1 MTRTTTTTDRLLCAA
16 VAAPIV
22 YFSTVIVAS
31 LFYPGYSH
39 MSQYASELGSA
50 SAAHPAIFN
59 AGIMLLG
66 VLSILG
72 GIGYHLGL
80 RSLKA
85 GMALSLLTGLIV
97 ALFGVS
103 MILGG
108 LFPMPDERHGGF
120 GLGLGVHLGPLLL
133 LVALRKRRGLGGLKL
148 FLAATTVLMVALFAV
163 MMGVGELVTRA
174 NVGIFQR
181 AYALTLFPW
190 IGVGAWYVRKLR
202 RAG

>member
-1 MTRTTTTTDRLLCAA
+1 MHTARDTTDHLLCAA

-22 YFSTVIVAS
+22 YFGTVIVAS
-31 LFYPGYSH
+31 LLQPGYNH

-50 SAAHPAIFN
+50 GAAYPAIFN
-59 AGIMLLG
+59 GGIVLLG
-66 VLSILG
+66 MLSTLG
-72 GIGYHLGL
+72 GIGYLLGL
-80 RSLKA
+80 RDLKV
-85 GMALSLLTGLIV
+85 GIGLSLLTGLIV

-133 LVALRKRRGLGGLKL
+133 LVALRRRHGIGGFKL
-148 FLAATTVLMVALFAV
+148 FLAAATVAMAVLFAV

-174 NVGIFQR
+174 NVGLFQR
-181 AYALTLFPW
+181 AYALSLFPW

-202 RAG
+202 HGA